1 MTFMLTGTNTKNGK
15 AQLPVWLLL
24 LTVFITGASVLI
36 IELIGTR
43 VLAPFF
49 GSGIYTWSALIAV
62 TLAALALGYALGGQ
76 FVDKYPRSDL
86 LFHLCLIAGLW
97 TALIPWLATIL
108 LPNLMQLPDMRIGV
122 LTSSALL
129 FVPNLFVLGMACPFA
144 IRLFSSDREASGT
157 TSGLVF
163 SISTLGSLS
172 GALGTGFFLVPHY
185 GVLNILTFCGLSL
198 FSLAV
203 LGYIYLKLFAMSLI
217 CLVAATL
224 FAYGLLSYSPAQI
237 SSLELL
243 DSSPS
248 FYGQVQVV
256 REDGYK
262 ILLVDG
268 IGQNYVTDNGDN
280 EISYI
285 NFLSTLPLIRK
296 SPDENSPDSLVIGL
310 GAGQLP
316 MLLGKAGLNVETV
329 EIDPVID
336 AMARKHF
343 DFNHEKNNVHFV
355 DGRLY
360 LSQNASNYDY
370 IFIDAFN
377 SDQIAWHLLSREALA
392 TAQSRLKNH
401 GLLAINITSIASG
414 KDIASLQA
422 TLRSVFPYVRVFDEN
437 TSSELT
443 SIIFLASTFPINL
456 STNTAAL
463 TPAQIVNINQYLAGE
478 LGDLHG
484 GIILSDNFN
493 PVDYQHLRAQLLW
506 RKEMHDFLGKDYYDW
521 VFL

>member
-1 MTFMLTGTNTKNGK
+1 MLTDANTPDGG
-15 AQLPVWLLL
+15 AQIPTGLLL

-76 FVDKYPRSDL
+76 FVDKHPRSDL

-97 TALIPWLATIL
+97 TALTPWLATIL
-108 LPNLMQLPDMRIGV
+108 LPDLIQLPDMRLGV
-122 LTSSALL
+122 LISSALL
-129 FVPNLFVLGMACPFA
+129 FFPNLFVLGMACPFA
-144 IRLFSSDREASGT
+144 IRLFSSAREASGT

-163 SISTLGSLS
+163 SISTLGSLL

-185 GVLNILTFCGLSL
+185 GVLNILIFCSVSL
-198 FSLAV
+198 FFLTA
-203 LGYIYLKLFAMSLI
+203 LGYIYLRLFVMSLI
-217 CLVAATL
+217 SLAAAIL
-224 FAYGLLSYSPAQI
+224 FAYSLLSHSPVQI

-256 REDGYK
+256 RKDSYK
-262 ILLVDG
+262 ILLVNG
-268 IGQNYVTDNGDN
+268 IGQNYVTDNGDDK
-280 EISYI
+280 ITYI
-285 NFLSTLPLIRK
+285 NFLSTLPFIRK
-296 SPDENSPDSLVIGL
+296 TPDETSRSSLVIGL

-343 DFNHEKNNVHFV
+343 GFDHEKDSVHFV
-355 DGRLY
+355 DGRSY
-360 LSQNASNYDY
+360 LSQNASNYYY

-392 TAQSRLKNH
+392 TAQSRLKNY

-422 TLRSVFPYVRVFDEN
+422 TLRAVFPYVRVFDEN
-437 TSSELT
+437 TGSELT
-443 SIIFLASTFPINL
+443 SIIFLASTTPVHL
-456 STNTAAL
+456 STDTAAL
-463 TPAQIVNINQYLAGE
+463 TPAQIANINQYLAGE
-478 LGDLHG
+478 LDDLHG

-493 PVDYQHLRAQLLW
+493 PVGYQRQRAQLLW